1 MNNGL
6 TCGIRDVSPCL
17 GCTEKFLA
25 CSDKC
30 PKDARGEFGY
40 NAWREKLRDVK
51 EKRKQYYE
59 LRRRK
64 W

>member
-6 TCGIRDVSPCL
+6 TCGIRDKSPCD
-17 GCTEKFLA
+17 GCTERFMA

-40 NAWREKLRDVK
+40 KAWQEKLRDVK